1 MPTSDTRFQRLLD
14 DNQGRLERLARQYAD
29 PADWQDLLQ
38 EIHVQ
43 LWLSLDSFDGR
54 AQLSTWVYRV
64 ALNTAISHRR
74 KRRLPQGGGAPDDLG
89 DDGAM
94 HDSLDVLREF
104 LASLGSIDRALLLM
118 DLEDMTR
125 EQIAEVLGLSIG
137 AIAVRMTRL
146 KQQFSQRYLEP

>member
-1 MPTSDTRFQRLLD
+1 MPTSDARFQRLLD

-29 PADWQDLLQ
+29 PGEWQDLLQ
-38 EIHVQ
+38 DIHVQ

-74 KRRLPQGGGAPDDLG
+74 KRRPPLSSEVPDHLG
-89 DDGAM
+89 DSGAT

-104 LASLGSIDRALLLM
+104 LASLGSVDRAVLLM
-118 DLEDMTR
+118 DLEDMSR
-125 EQIAEVLGLSIG
+125 EEIAEVLGLSSG
-137 AIAVRMTRL
+137 AVAVRMTRL
-146 KQQFSQRYLEP
+146 RQQFSQRYLEP

>member
-74 KRRLPQGGGAPDDLG
+74 KRRLPQAGGAPDDLG
-89 DDGAM
+89 DNGAT